1 MRINAALGACRKM
14 YDRLKIAFHE
24 AADSRK
30 SFRTPCDK
38 SLLLPSCTPLPC
50 EILPEEMDAIAAGT
64 DSVSSGV
71 ADD

>member
-1 MRINAALGACRKM
+1 MFIQDESTRSIARKLA
-14 YDRLKIAFHE
+14 R
-24 AADSRK
+24 
-30 SFRTPCDK
+30 
-38 SLLLPSCTPLPC
+38 

>member
-1 MRINAALGACRKM
+1 MFVHDPNSIRSIARKLV
-14 YDRLKIAFHE
+14 R
-24 AADSRK
+24 
-30 SFRTPCDK
+30 
-38 SLLLPSCTPLPC
+38 